1 MNYRFSFILLVL
13 VAIVGGYVVLFQ
25 IQYRGEPER
34 PNPWVYDV
42 TYADIVGVQV
52 THAGETQSFVKIET
66 GWVFSETGE
75 PVDLDRWG
83 GITLLLAGPRSSRV
97 LEAVVQ
103 DASNFGL
110 DPPLSRFEL
119 TLKSGSKVV
128 VFTGH
133 KTPDNSNSYAMTP
146 GSTALF
152 TVPAD
157 WTDVLTRLVTEP
169 PVLGSSI
176 AS

>member
-13 VAIVGGYVVLFQ
+13 VAIVGGYVALFQ
-25 IQYRGEPER
+25 LQDREKPVP

-42 TYADIVGVQV
+42 TYGDIVGVQV
-52 THAGETQSFVKIET
+52 THFGDTQSFTKSES
-66 GWVFSETGE
+66 GWIFSENGD

-97 LEAVVQ
+97 LDQMVQ
-103 DASNFGL
+103 DASIYGL
-110 DPPLSRFEL
+110 DPPVTRFEL

-128 VFTGH
+128 VFAGN

-169 PVLGSSI
+169 PVLGSSTGP
-176 AS
+176 